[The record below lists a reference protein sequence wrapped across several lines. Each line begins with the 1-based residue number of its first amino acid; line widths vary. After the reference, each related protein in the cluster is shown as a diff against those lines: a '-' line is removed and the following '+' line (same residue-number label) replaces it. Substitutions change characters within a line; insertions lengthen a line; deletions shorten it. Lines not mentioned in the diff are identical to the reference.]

1 MEKINWLDKVT
12 NDEVLRRVIMAN
24 NELYLAK
31 ETSMACFEFFLYDGL
46 LYEITEGRMRGKPI

>member
-31 ETSMACFEFFLYDGL
+31 ETSMACFEFFYMTDFCMKL
-46 LYEITEGRMRGKPI
+46 LKAE